1 MVSTLSEAK
10 TYGGI
15 GSILV
20 LFTAIPTIGWLLGI
34 VGFIFIIMAVK
45 YISDTFRDK
54 SIYNNMLVSILLDVG
69 AIAVG
74 TIAILGTVF
83 HVLGLGSFVGSNFVL
98 NSNIAV
104 GDWVGLAAGVIA
116 GLVAVWALL
125 VTSAVFLRRS
135 YDSMASKLGVNT
147 FKTAGLVFL
156 IGAATTIIGVGFV
169 LILVAQILLVVAFF
183 SIKEGIPVPTQQQPV
198 ATMR

>member
-1 MVSTLSEAK
+1 
-10 TYGGI
+10 
-15 GSILV
+15 
-20 LFTAIPTIGWLLGI
+20 
-34 VGFIFIIMAVK
+34 
-45 YISDTFRDK
+45 
-54 SIYNNMLVSILLDVG
+54 
-69 AIAVG
+69 
-74 TIAILGTVF
+74 
-83 HVLGLGSFVGSNFVL
+83 
-98 NSNIAV
+98 V

-135 YDSMASKLGVNT
+135 YDSMASKLDVNT

>member
-45 YISDTFRDK
+45 YISDAFADK
-54 SIYNNMLVSILLDVG
+54 SIYNNMLVSILLDVA

-74 TIAILGTVF
+74 TLAIYGTVLR
-83 HVLGLGSFVGSNFVL
+83 VMGLGSFVGSNFVL

-198 ATMR
+198 ATIR